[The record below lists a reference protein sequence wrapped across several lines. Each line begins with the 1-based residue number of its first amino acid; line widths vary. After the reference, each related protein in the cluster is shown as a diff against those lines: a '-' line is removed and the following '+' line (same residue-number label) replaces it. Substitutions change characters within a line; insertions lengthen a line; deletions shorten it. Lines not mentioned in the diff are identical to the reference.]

1 MAINPDA
8 PIYPEADIALLQN
21 GAQPILTVPAPPYSS
36 PDFQVPND
44 QVFPEVDISMLPGVP
59 GQRGPQGPAG
69 ATGPAGPTGPTGPQG
84 PPGTTPVIAF
94 THTQNAVS
102 STWTINHNLGFYP
115 NVITMDS
122 AGTVIEGNVAF
133 NSTNQITVTFSVA
146 LSGTA
151 YLS

>member
-8 PIYPEADIALLQN
+8 PIYPETDIALLQN

-44 QVFPEVDISMLPGVP
+44 QVFPEVDITMLPGVP

-69 ATGPAGPTGPTGPQG
+69 ATGPAGPTGPTGPTG
-84 PPGTTPVIAF
+84 PPGTTPTIAF

-102 STWTINHNLGFYP
+102 STWSITHNLGFYP
-115 NVITMDS
+115 NVTTLDS
-122 AGTVIEGNVAF
+122 AGTTIEGSITFV
-133 NSTNQITVTFSVA
+133 STNALTITFSVA
-146 LSGTA
+146 LTGTA